1 MSFEAEAVEI
11 SSAKFSPVNTKHNII
26 MIYNYQVDNSQL
38 RIQATDMIVIDIS
51 LVIII
56 S

>member
-26 MIYNYQVDNSQL
+26 MIYNQVDNSQL